1 MGGGYGRGVL
11 ALLIALFI
19 LVPLIEITVL
29 IQVGQAIGVFN
40 TIGAMILVSVVGAW
54 LARHEGFVT
63 LQRIQQAT
71 ARGQIP
77 GNELIDGFLILVAG
91 LLMLTPGFVTDAIAL
106 TVLFPPTR
114 VVYRAILRRRFDVRS
129 VGFSEFTGFGDPG
142 RGPRDPR
149 SPRHPRDRG
158 PDDVIDV

>member
-1 MGGGYGRGVL
+1 MFAVL
-11 ALLIALFI
+11 VALFV

-40 TIGAMILVSVVGAW
+40 TIGVMILVSAIGAW

-63 LQRIQQAT
+63 LRRIQQAT

-114 VVYRAILRRRFDVRS
+114 VVYRSIVRRRFDVGT
-129 VGFSEFTGFGDPG
+129 VGFSHFAGFG
-142 RGPRDPR
+142 GPDRDPR
-149 SPRHPRDRG
+149 DRDPRDRDPRDRG
-158 PDDVIDV
+158 TGWHDPDDVIDV